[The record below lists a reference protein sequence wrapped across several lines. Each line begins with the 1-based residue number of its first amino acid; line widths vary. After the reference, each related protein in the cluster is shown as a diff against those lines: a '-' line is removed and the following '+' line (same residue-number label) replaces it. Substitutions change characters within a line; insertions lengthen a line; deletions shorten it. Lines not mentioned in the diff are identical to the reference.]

1 LPQSSTPLALPAK
14 LTAGFPIQHISP
26 AQMKERREKGL
37 YYYCDGKWLSG
48 HKCKSP
54 RLYLMS
60 RLELPA
66 NESADDVYYDST
78 DLAEPIPEFDVVE
91 CKEPEISLNAISR
104 TLGSKSMRLLGAL
117 QTQCVSILIDSGSMH
132 NFLDLALLSKVHLP
146 VISTPL
152 LQVKIAN
159 GDTL

>member
-1 LPQSSTPLALPAK
+1 
-14 LTAGFPIQHISP
+14 
-26 AQMKERREKGL
+26 
-37 YYYCDGKWLSG
+37 
-48 HKCKSP
+48 
-54 RLYLMS
+54 MS

-117 QTQCVSILIDSGSMH
+117 QTQRVSILIDSGSMH